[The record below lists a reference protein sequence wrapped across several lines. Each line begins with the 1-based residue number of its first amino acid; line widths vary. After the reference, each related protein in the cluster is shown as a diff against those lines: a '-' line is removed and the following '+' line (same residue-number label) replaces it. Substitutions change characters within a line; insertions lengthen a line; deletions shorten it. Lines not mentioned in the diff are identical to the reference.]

1 MHRLARLARVVRDG
15 WLVFGAALLL
25 FLILEGGYRGW
36 LGVKRAI
43 RGDARGGVPAL
54 HPYAGQQWFIDFQ
67 RSGQRFDR
75 FDAYRGYWSLPYTS
89 RYKNVD
95 SLGRRITIQPR
106 FDSATALRVVM
117 LGGSTLFGFNARDST
132 TIASLTAA
140 RLAARG
146 VTNVEIVNLAQGGYN
161 VTQEAITLLLE
172 VAHGRTPA
180 VAVFFDGQNDIQAV
194 RAFGV
199 PGRAFIEPRTQSL
212 LDLARRN
219 FGAELVGLGRH
230 SAVVTRLKQ
239 ALGMEPG
246 QGVGYDSSTALCGP
260 LAAYYRDVTRSVEAV
275 ARDRGFDVFFFQQ
288 PMHSTTNKPRTPWE
302 RTLLEHPPFRH
313 CAASID
319 SAMQADAGRM
329 YFSLASLF
337 DADTATAY
345 TDQFAHL
352 TERAHGVIA
361 DRIAEVIAPALVRRA
376 SSTGRSRR

>member
-1 MHRLARLARVVRDG
+1 MGRLGRLLSVIRDG

-25 FLILEGGYRGW
+25 FVVLEGGYRAQ
-36 LGVKRAI
+36 LAIKRAM
-43 RGDARGGVPAL
+43 RGDDDGGVPPL
-54 HPYAGQQWFIDFQ
+54 HPYH
-67 RSGQRFDR
+67 GQRWFVEFQGAGPREDR
-75 FDAYRGYWSLPYTS
+75 FDAYRGYWSRPYAS

-95 SLGRRITIQPR
+95 SLGRRVTIQPP
-106 FDSATALRVVM
+106 FDSATALRVFM

-146 VTNVEIVNLAQGGYN
+146 VHNVEVVNLSQGGYN

-172 VAHGRTPA
+172 LARGRAPE

-194 RAFGV
+194 RAFGE
-199 PGRAFIEPRTQSL
+199 PGHAFIEPRTQSL
-212 LDLARRN
+212 IDLARRG

-230 SAVVTRLKQ
+230 SAVIQRLRQ
-239 ALGMEPG
+239 TLRGAPG
-246 QGVGYDSSTALCGP
+246 QGVRADTSVALCGP
-260 LAAYYRDVTRSVEAV
+260 LAAYYRAV
-275 ARDRGFDVFFFQQ
+275 ARTVEDVARARGFEAFFFQQ
-288 PMHSTTNKPRTPWE
+288 PMHSTTNKPRSPWE

-319 SAMQADAGRM
+319 SAMQPEAGRL

-352 TERAHGVIA
+352 TEWAHEAIA
-361 DRIAEVIAPALVRRA
+361 DRIAGVIAPTLVRRSRA
-376 SSTGRSRR
+376 SLRRP